1 MKKRIKKKH
10 LYMKLEDV
18 CESIVETIPV
28 PDHSTLLMRLDPSK
42 SYANFGFKSEWNK
55 LVRITKV
62 LKRNHDI
69 DVVAVPT
76 TMFDVV
82 HVEGRIPYD
91 KLMEK
96 INDLKEDNS
105 DEQTHLKV
113 EDVCNGIVERMT
125 LKDHSTIM
133 FEIDCSKV
141 QTGDTMLIDMVMAH
155 LKEDHDI
162 DSVLVPKSDGINI
175 VEMTGKP
182 VVKPAVVDGQEI
194 SLDASVPKDLKRG

>member
-1 MKKRIKKKH
+1 
-10 LYMKLEDV
+10 MKLEDV

-42 SYANFGFKSEWNK
+42 SYANYGFKSEWNK

-82 HVEGRIPYD
+82 HVEGRIPFT

-96 INDLKEDNS
+96 IN
-105 DEQTHLKV
+105 
-113 EDVCNGIVERMT
+113 T
-125 LKDHSTIM
+125 LESGAP
-133 FEIDCSKV
+133 V
-141 QTGDTMLIDMVMAH
+141 
-155 LKEDHDI
+155 
-162 DSVLVPKSDGINI
+162 
-175 VEMTGKP
+175 

>member
-28 PDHSTLLMRLDPSK
+28 PDHSTLLMRLDPRK
-42 SYANFGFKSEWNK
+42 SYANYGFKSEWNK

-69 DVVAVPT
+69 DVVTVPT
-76 TMFDVV
+76 TVFDAVQ
-82 HVEGRIPYD
+82 VEDRIPHD

-96 INDLKEDNS
+96 IN
-105 DEQTHLKV
+105 
-113 EDVCNGIVERMT
+113 IVE
-125 LKDHSTIM
+125 
-133 FEIDCSKV
+133 C
-141 QTGDTMLIDMVMAH
+141 
-155 LKEDHDI
+155 
-162 DSVLVPKSDGINI
+162 
-175 VEMTGKP
+175 GKP
-182 VVKPAVVDGQEI
+182 VVKPTIVDGQEI

>member
-1 MKKRIKKKH
+1 MKKRIKKKQ

-42 SYANFGFKSEWNK
+42 SYANYGFKSEWNK

-82 HVEGRIPYD
+82 HVEGRIPFT

-96 INDLKEDNS
+96 IN
-105 DEQTHLKV
+105 
-113 EDVCNGIVERMT
+113 T
-125 LKDHSTIM
+125 LESGAP
-133 FEIDCSKV
+133 V
-141 QTGDTMLIDMVMAH
+141 
-155 LKEDHDI
+155 
-162 DSVLVPKSDGINI
+162 
-175 VEMTGKP
+175 